1 MDDVIAQI
9 GVALA
14 AERTAHDAALTNAH
28 ADLAVANEQVT
39 TLQGQVATLQDQV
52 VAINA
57 SNANR
62 SRAITGLRNGRH
74 QRVFHSRILEKV
86 VQLHL
91 ETAHAMTH
99 AMLGHRN
106 TIVTRPARMAIITS
120 IMKGFKAT
128 CRKPAYMIPVRDRY
142 VREACGAY
150 ILGPNHRAM
159 IIDEWDT

>member
-39 TLQGQVATLQDQV
+39 TLQDQV

-62 SRAITGLRNGRH
+62 SRSITGLRNGRH

-91 ETAHAMTH
+91 ETARAMTH

-142 VREACGAY
+142 VREACVAY
-150 ILGPNHRAM
+150 SLGPNHRAM